1 MVRAVAFDS
10 GGVLELTPPTGWQPR
25 WGSQL
30 GLSEEQFRTLLADA
44 GHAGSLATST
54 SSSAPRPRRDCSATT
69 SRRSPSSTTSGTS
82 TSAAPTPNSSATSRA
97 PGAGAHRDP
106 LEQLRRCPRTRAGS
120 LRVRGPL
127 RRDRLLPRDRRHETR
142 PDGVYEVCDLL
153 EIEPR
158 EAVFL
163 DDLEVVRG
171 RRRGRRDE
179 GRAVPGQRAGHRRDR
194 GPPRRGHRPRLIVMA
209 RATPAYGR
217 SAHA

>member
-1 MVRAVAFDS
+1 MVRAVAFDIGS
-10 GGVLELTPPTGWQPR
+10 SSSPRPPGGNRDGAPSSACPRSSSARCWPMPSTPAPW
-25 WGSQL
+25 
-30 GLSEEQFRTLLADA
+30 
-44 GHAGSLATST
+44 ATST